1 MRDLNIIQLRG
12 RLGKDAETRTTPGEK
27 KVTALSVATTPRYFD
42 SKSKQWKDGKTE
54 WHRCYAWEKLAEKAA
69 TLKKGET
76 VQIEGTLTSREYE
89 KDGIKRQ
96 VWEIRVTDLV
106 RIAAFDADSKEW
118 EAAAEPTVHEEE
130 VPFAA

>member
-1 MRDLNIIQLRG
+1 MRDINIIRLRG

-27 KVTALSVATTPRYFD
+27 KVTALSVATTPRYLD
-42 SKSKQWKDGKTE
+42 AKAKQWKDGRTE
-54 WHRCYAWEKLAEKAA
+54 WHRCYAWENLAEKAA
-69 TLKKGET
+69 MLKKGET

-96 VWEIRVTDLV
+96 VWEVRITDLA
-106 RIAAFDADSKEW
+106 RIAAFEKDAG
-118 EAAAEPTVHEEE
+118 EPGTADGYPVDEE